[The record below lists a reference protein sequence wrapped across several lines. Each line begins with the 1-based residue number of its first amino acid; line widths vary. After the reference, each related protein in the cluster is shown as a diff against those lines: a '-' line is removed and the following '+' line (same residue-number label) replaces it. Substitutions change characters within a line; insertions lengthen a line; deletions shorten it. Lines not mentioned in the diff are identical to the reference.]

1 MEKQL
6 NSVVRKL
13 LFEERIF
20 EPKEKRKGLLQMYVE
35 WVLWADRAACA
46 QALSGCAGG
55 ARRPRRLDAHR
66 RGGR

>member
-13 LFEERIF
+13 LFEERMF

-35 WVLWADRAACA
+35 WVF
-46 QALSGCAGG
+46 
-55 ARRPRRLDAHR
+55 
-66 RGGR
+66 